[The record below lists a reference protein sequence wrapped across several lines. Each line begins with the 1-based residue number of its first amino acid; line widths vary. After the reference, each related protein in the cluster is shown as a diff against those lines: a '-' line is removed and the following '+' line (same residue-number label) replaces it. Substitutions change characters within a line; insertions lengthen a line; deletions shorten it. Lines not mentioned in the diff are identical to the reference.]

1 MTRIGTLL
9 HLGSAV
15 TFVVSGVTL
24 ALWGRSVAAVEAV
37 QMSGPLLAVPV
48 PGPIAVSERYLVPD
62 NPLMWALLVTV
73 WAMVLLDAVGQVID
87 PSDAPPVRAEQARIW
102 TLAVPAL
109 IVTTLCLRLT
119 DRPSAMSVL
128 ATIAAVLAVIGARRS
143 IGRHRPALG
152 FLAGWTTALA
162 SAALAQ
168 TGSSLLGLPLHLDSA
183 MAILPAAVMGIV
195 AQVWIG
201 PGIAYSVALIWAF
214 CALAIATMGTD
225 PLMALAAIL
234 GIAAMATVLVRA
246 AS

>member
-1 MTRIGTLL
+1 MTRIGSLL

-37 QMSGPLLAVPV
+37 QMSGPLLALPV
-48 PGPIAVSERYLVPD
+48 PAQIAVSERYLVPD

-73 WAMVLLDAVGQVID
+73 WVMVLLDAVGQVID
-87 PSDAPPVRAEQARIW
+87 PSDAEPVRAGQARIW
-102 TLAVPAL
+102 TMAVPAL
-109 IVTTLCLRLT
+109 IVTTLSLRLT
-119 DRPSAMSVL
+119 DRPLAMSAL
-128 ATIAAVLAVIGARRS
+128 AILAAVLAVIGARRS

-168 TGSSLLGLPLHLDSA
+168 TASSLLGLPLHLDSA
-183 MAILPAAVMGIV
+183 MAILPAAVMGMV

-201 PGIAYSVALIWAF
+201 PGVAYSAALIWAF
-214 CALAIATMGTD
+214 CALAISTMGTD

-234 GIAAMATVLVRA
+234 GISAMATVLVRA